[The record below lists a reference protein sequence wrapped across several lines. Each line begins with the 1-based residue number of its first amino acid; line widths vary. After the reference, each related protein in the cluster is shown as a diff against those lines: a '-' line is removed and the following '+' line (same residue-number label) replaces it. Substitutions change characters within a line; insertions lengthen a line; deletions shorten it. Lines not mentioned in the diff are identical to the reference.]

1 MLWRA
6 VSSSFP
12 VTDIQVLE
20 NLYSKSVDD
29 RKRCLKKI
37 INANKNLNLRMSAG
51 SVIQRQE
58 PEEWSS
64 SDEETLDMMRPLVFV
79 KLCEMSDSSDDELL
93 SDIAC
98 KRKKYTHCK

>member
-1 MLWRA
+1 M
-6 VSSSFP
+6 S
-12 VTDIQVLE
+12 
-20 NLYSKSVDD
+20 
-29 RKRCLKKI
+29 KKI

-79 KLCEMSDSSDDELL
+79 KLSFYAIFTSLRHSTSGFWRRL
-93 SDIAC
+93 I
-98 KRKKYTHCK
+98 

>member
-1 MLWRA
+1 MNLQLSITYI
-6 VSSSFP
+6 VHTILLLKDNKSFAHF
-12 VTDIQVLE
+12 
-20 NLYSKSVDD
+20 Y
-29 RKRCLKKI
+29 I
-37 INANKNLNLRMSAG
+37 I
-51 SVIQRQE
+51 

-98 KRKKYTHCK
+98 KRKKVHTL